1 MKQMRQETLR
11 RIISLVLVVV
21 LFAVFALST
30 DTFLT
35 WDNMTSMLRE
45 CGVVGIL
52 AIGITACIITGGNNL
67 SAGLMMGMVCMVF
80 AHLYHYTSMSLIM
93 IILICLI
100 AALIAGAFNGFTVAV
115 LQIPDFVATLSTGM
129 VFQGI
134 TYILAIRNQYGS
146 ITSELIQ
153 NPTIS
158 MLGGR
163 LPNGIY
169 YVTIAWVVVSL
180 IAQIFLKKTKMGTY
194 IYAMG
199 SNRKSAEYSGISYIK
214 VKMVAFLISALCSF
228 IGALF
233 FLGRY
238 GTNDV
243 DSGSALSLQAISAS
257 VIGGAAFSGGRG
269 DMIGTLIGVLFMQVL
284 RNGVLKFN
292 MTTAQQSIIS
302 GIIIVLMLVFDAYYN
317 EFMQKRTT
325 RAAALAREK
334 ESAGK

>member
-1 MKQMRQETLR
+1 MKQIRQETLR
-11 RIISLVLVVV
+11 RIISLVLLIV
-21 LFAVFALST
+21 LIIVFTVTT
-30 DTFLT
+30 DTFLS
-35 WDNMTSMLRE
+35 WDNITSMLRE
-45 CGVVGIL
+45 AAFVGLIS
-52 AIGITACIITGGNNL
+52 IGITTCIITGGNNL
-67 SAGLMMGMVCMVF
+67 SGGLTVGMCCMVF
-80 AHLYHYTSMSLIM
+80 AHLYHYSSMSLIM
-93 IILICLI
+93 IVLISLL
-100 AALIAGAFNGFTVAV
+100 AGLAAGAFNGFVVAI

-129 VFQGI
+129 IFQGI
-134 TYILAIRNQYGS
+134 TYILAVRDQYGS
-146 ITSELIQ
+146 ITSEMIK
-153 NPTIS
+153 NATVTS
-158 MLGGR
+158 WGGR

-169 YVTIAWVVVSL
+169 YVTIVWIVLTV
-180 IAQIFLKKTKMGTY
+180 IMQIFLKKTRMGTY

-199 SNRKSAEYSGISYIK
+199 SNRKSAEDSGISFVK
-214 VKMVAFLISALCSF
+214 VKMVAFIIAGFMSF
-228 IGALF
+228 VAAMF
-233 FLGRY
+233 TLGRN
-238 GTNDV
+238 GTCDV
-243 DSGSALSLQAISAS
+243 NTGTQLNLQAISAS